1 MRLLALQVF
10 LLFSISSHAQEKM
23 LPYHE
28 IPDYPSEYNACT
40 VTARMLDGLG
50 FRYYWATEGLRAE
63 DLSYRPGEDAR
74 TTSETL
80 EHIQG
85 LTSVVLNAV
94 KQQPTIRSSTAE
106 ELTFEQRRKQTL
118 LNIKEASDI
127 LKVSE
132 DEDMAKFDIVF
143 QRGDQS
149 NAFPFWNNLNGPLAD
164 ALWHVGQVVSFRRSS
179 GNPLNPKVS
188 VFQGRLRE

>member
-40 VTARMLDGLG
+40 VAARMLDGLG